1 MTSEIL
7 ERLKSASKRKT
18 AVMLP
23 MGVPAKR
30 GRGRAMPRGRP
41 VAIPANCTPLR
52 LQRVMMQ
59 NKELSDSLPLVTP
72 DLKSDPKERPKDD
85 TSKANE
91 NYFELSLDHDYCK
104 VTSDSTVQAQKQ
116 TEEIEEN
123 MAKDEENNNPKRNE
137 NDVTFSLDN
146 VEDGELVENS
156 NSAKSDNKKIQMN
169 SSNTWSKRNYRKQR
183 AESPI
188 VDSGQYFDKIPTYFT
203 ALSIPKKPMRRSAS
217 DSIKTGLC
225 FQDFLERDASPVRD
239 TSAYSKLPDYYST
252 FTNSTKYDRNG
263 NYSQESKTSSGYSSR
278 SQSPLVIDSVQPSR
292 SRSPSY
298 LNSAH
303 RKDRSLSSRREPSR
317 NRSFSSG
324 SRYSDC
330 RSCSRSRSRSRSSS
344 SSVSSYGS
352 RWVLKKFWVA
362 PWISGS

>member
-1 MTSEIL
+1 MTSEVL
-7 ERLKSASKRKT
+7 ERLKATNKRKT

-41 VAIPANCTPLR
+41 ITLPASCTPLR

-59 NKELSDSLPLVTP
+59 NKELCDSLPLVTP
-72 DLKSDPKERPKDD
+72 DIQSVSKNKMKDD
-85 TSKANE
+85 SSKANE
-91 NYFELSLDHDYCK
+91 NYFELTLDHDYCK
-104 VTSDSTVQAQKQ
+104 TRKDPSEQGQK
-116 TEEIEEN
+116 EEDIKE
-123 MAKDEENNNPKRNE
+123 AVSKDKENNNVRSK
-137 NDVTFSLDN
+137 DTGVSFSRADD
-146 VEDGELVENS
+146 EDGELIDNMGC
-156 NSAKSDNKKIQMN
+156 AKSDTVLMN

-183 AESPI
+183 AESPV
-188 VDSGQYFDKIPTYFT
+188 VDSGQYFDKIPTYYT

-225 FQDFLERDASPVRD
+225 FQDFLERDVSPARD

-252 FTNSTKYDRNG
+252 FTNSTKYDKNG

-278 SQSPLVIDSVQPSR
+278 SQSPSVIDSVRHSR

-298 LNSAH
+298 IRSAH
-303 RKDRSLSSRREPSR
+303 RYDRSVSSRRDPSR

-324 SRYSDC
+324 SRYSSC
-330 RSCSRSRSRSRSSS
+330 RSCSTSRSRSRS
-344 SSVSSYGS
+344 VSSLSS
-352 RWVLKKFWVA
+352 R
-362 PWISGS
+362 